1 MPAAIWHSRCST
13 AIGDIGTPIVEQSIV
28 KMVVETKL
36 KLAKNI
42 HKIEIEIMLVW
53 KVMLYTPMYI
63 YTTSILYINV
73 YICK

>member
-53 KVMLYTPMYI
+53 
-63 YTTSILYINV
+63 
-73 YICK
+73 